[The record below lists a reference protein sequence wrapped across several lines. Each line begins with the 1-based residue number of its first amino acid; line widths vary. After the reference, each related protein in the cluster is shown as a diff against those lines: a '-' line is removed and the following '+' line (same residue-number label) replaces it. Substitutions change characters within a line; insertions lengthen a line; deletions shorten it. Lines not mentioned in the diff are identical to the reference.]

1 MASCPQSV
9 IPEISEDPCAGKQVS
24 TNCTIFPET
33 ISYLNLPINSTL
45 TVVLQAYLQSLI
57 SANNRITVLEAQA
70 ANFETRITALENA

>member
-1 MASCPQSV
+1 MNNCPQSV
-9 IPEISEDPCAGKQVS
+9 IPEISEDPCGGIQTS
-24 TNCTIFPET
+24 TNCIIHQSA
-33 ISYLNLPINSTL
+33 ISYLLLPPNTIL